1 VGLQIVQLKIVQVAT
16 ELIVAHIIVV
26 IIQPVLQ
33 TAHKYAI
40 KHLVLEVIVHR
51 QTVISAVVQILLVKV
66 KLVKF

>member
-1 VGLQIVQLKIVQVAT
+1 MELIAVQL
-16 ELIVAHIIVV
+16 IVV
-26 IIQPVLQ
+26 IVQFVRQ